1 MSNEERQLLPE
12 FAPLRNYNKQ
22 FMFEVI
28 VYDQNDKEIRCET
41 MDYGNADD
49 RQWLGKIS
57 FYYWSLGC
65 SIVTF
70 KKE

>member
-1 MSNEERQLLPE
+1 MANEERQKLPE

-22 FMFEVI
+22 FMFEVR
-28 VYDQNDKEIRCET
+28 VYDENDTCIRTEV

-57 FYYWSLGC
+57 FYYWNIGC
-65 SIVTF
+65 TIETF
-70 KKE
+70 KQQ